1 MFNFNLEL
9 RKAHRNDLKNL
20 MLAKQESNDMHHS
33 LSIINEQDQI
43 KWFESLDQNVN
54 QPRNLVLIGMDKD
67 NDIGSFRLSNIN
79 YIDRTADIACDIYKQ
94 YRGNGYGTRLIASG
108 ISFSKQIL
116 NLRKLSCEILENN
129 IASRKM
135 CEKNGF
141 VQEGIRKEQ
150 IHKRGL
156 YIDSIMYGL
165 II

>member
-1 MFNFNLEL
+1 MFNFDLDL

-20 MLAKQESNDMHHS
+20 MLAKEESNDMHHS

-54 QPRNLVLIGMDKD
+54 QPRNLVLIGMDND

-79 YIDRTADIACDIYKQ
+79 YVDRTADIACDVYKQ

-108 ISFSKQIL
+108 ISFQK
-116 NLRKLSCEILENN
+116 
-129 IASRKM
+129 
-135 CEKNGF
+135 KNGF

-156 YIDSIMYGL
+156 YVDSIMYGL